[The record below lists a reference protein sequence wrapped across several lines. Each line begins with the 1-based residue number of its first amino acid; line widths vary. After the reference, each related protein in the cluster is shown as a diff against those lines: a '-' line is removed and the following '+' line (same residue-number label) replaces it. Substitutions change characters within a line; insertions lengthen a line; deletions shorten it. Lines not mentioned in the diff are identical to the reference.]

1 MDASC
6 GPSSALSQLSKH
18 TQRDNSL
25 QHEAARQ
32 GHGFGPQAAFRNQ
45 PGVDANLNRD
55 FQQFSQGGG
64 FQHDTFNEQAHNF
77 PRQQFGGG
85 VLNQARS
92 HEQQI
97 EHQQQHQQQWA
108 QDFNR
113 LSLGNNTQMHPQQAK
128 PAQTTNWSQ
137 QFIQNRQQNVPSQ
150 SFRPESSFM
159 MQQPMFNQVN
169 LQMMQGNH
177 MKQEQNQINN
187 VDQIDSKA
195 FDAHFDQISKEIDEM
210 EQVETANDDPDKEAF
225 AKAARQVESHM
236 TSTTPLVS
244 AETNTKFQ
252 QSNFLKLMS
261 MISNREVEV
270 SKEGDKLVASSGEDV
285 REYLSDPLK
294 HERSEINGAGVSGAM
309 AKETAPQQP
318 QSGTITNESA
328 QIRSHLPDPLAHI
341 KDGELLGDLSSLQAA
356 RVVSGGQVEKE
367 NWMEDQSW
375 DFDMRPRTKNSLLSH
390 YEQEVYDDYR
400 NDDDFH

>member
-32 GHGFGPQAAFRNQ
+32 GHHFPQAAFRNQ

-64 FQHDTFNEQAHNF
+64 LEYDTFNGQAHNF

-85 VLNQARS
+85 APNQARF
-92 HEQQI
+92 HDRPAE
-97 EHQQQHQQQWA
+97 QQQWA

-113 LSLGNNTQMHPQQAK
+113 LSLGNNTQMQPQQARQ
-128 PAQTTNWSQ
+128 AQTANWSQ
-137 QFIQNRQQNVPSQ
+137 QFLQHKQQNTANQ
-150 SFRPESSFM
+150 NLRPESSYL

-169 LQMMQGNH
+169 LQMMQGQQMMQRQVN
-177 MKQEQNQINN
+177 QEQNPISQ
-187 VDQIDSKA
+187 VEQIDSKA
-195 FDAHFDQISKEIDEM
+195 LDAHFDQISREM
-210 EQVETANDDPDKEAF
+210 DQMEEVDTTTEDPDKEAF
-225 AKAARQVESHM
+225 AKVAKQVESHM

-244 AETNTKFQ
+244 AETTSKFQ

-294 HERSEINGAGVSGAM
+294 HERSEANIAGPSGELAL
-309 AKETAPQQP
+309 APAPQEP

-328 QIRSHLPDPLAHI
+328 HIRSHLPDPLAHI
-341 KDGELLGDLSSLQAA
+341 KDGELPGDLSSLQAA
-356 RVVSGGQVEKE
+356 RVISGGQVEKE

-375 DFDMRPRTKNSLLSH
+375 DFDMRPRTKNSLLNR

>member
-32 GHGFGPQAAFRNQ
+32 GHGHGPQAAFRNQ
-45 PGVDANLNRD
+45 PGLDASLNRD

-64 FQHDTFNEQAHNF
+64 LDHDIMNGQAHNF

-85 VLNQARS
+85 IPNQFR
-92 HEQQI
+92 HHDQPNE
-97 EHQQQHQQQWA
+97 QQQWA

-113 LSLGNNTQMHPQQAK
+113 LSLGNNTQMRPEQGRQ
-128 PAQTTNWSQ
+128 AQTANWSQ
-137 QFIQNRQQNVPSQ
+137 QFLQHKQQNAPTQ
-150 SFRPESSFM
+150 SFRPESSYS

-169 LQMMQGNH
+169 LQMMQGQQMMQQMNR
-177 MKQEQNQINN
+177 EQNQMND

-195 FDAHFDQISKEIDEM
+195 FDAHFDQISKEMDEM
-210 EQVETANDDPDKEAF
+210 EQVETTKEDPDKEAF
-225 AKAARQVESHM
+225 AKAARQVENHM

-244 AETNTKFQ
+244 AETSSKFQ

-270 SKEGDKLVASSGEDV
+270 SKEGDTLVVASGEDF

-294 HERSEINGAGVSGAM
+294 HERSEINGAEATEAMKSG
-309 AKETAPQQP
+309 TVPQESQG
-318 QSGTITNESA
+318 GTITNESA
-328 QIRSHLPDPLAHI
+328 HIRSHLPDPLAHI

-356 RVVSGGQVEKE
+356 RVISGGQVEKE

-375 DFDMRPRTKNSLLSH
+375 DFDMRPRTKNSLLNR